1 MKKYYIET
9 IRFIINNFIF
19 QIIHSYFAHTT
30 KYKNH
35 IIQKYMKSYFIFI
48 IVLTVVYAIYYAVI
62 IVQDLYGKKGTDK
75 PKEEVFDLGDPE
87 EEQSVTV
94 TESDTGFHVG
104 DEQYETEV
112 GFAVM
117 PAPQEAERAGGTGET
132 AMEEKLERL
141 KARMEEQ
148 MEETTPY
155 LSDAFTNEE
164 LYRAMIAKG
173 KTDNRPELEWKPL
186 KDRL

>member
-1 MKKYYIET
+1 
-9 IRFIINNFIF
+9 
-19 QIIHSYFAHTT
+19 
-30 KYKNH
+30 
-35 IIQKYMKSYFIFI
+35 MKSYFIFI
-48 IVLTVVYAIYYAVI
+48 IVLTAVYVIYYAVI

-112 GFAVM
+112 VSAVM
-117 PAPQEAERAGGTGET
+117 PAPQETERAGGTGKT

-141 KARMEEQ
+141 
-148 MEETTPY
+148 
-155 LSDAFTNEE
+155 
-164 LYRAMIAKG
+164 
-173 KTDNRPELEWKPL
+173 
-186 KDRL
+186 

>member
-1 MKKYYIET
+1 
-9 IRFIINNFIF
+9 
-19 QIIHSYFAHTT
+19 
-30 KYKNH
+30 
-35 IIQKYMKSYFIFI
+35 MKSYFIFI
-48 IVLTVVYAIYYAVI
+48 IVLTAVYVIYYAVI

-112 GFAVM
+112 VSAVM
-117 PAPQEAERAGGTGET
+117 PGTGKT

-155 LSDAFTNEE
+155 LSDAFTDEE

>member
-1 MKKYYIET
+1 
-9 IRFIINNFIF
+9 
-19 QIIHSYFAHTT
+19 
-30 KYKNH
+30 
-35 IIQKYMKSYFIFI
+35 MKSYFIFI

-75 PKEEVFDLGDPE
+75 PKEEVFDLGDLE

-112 GFAVM
+112 GSAVM
-117 PAPQEAERAGGTGET
+117 PAPQETERAGSTGEAT
-132 AMEEKLERL
+132 MEEKLERL

-148 MEETTPY
+148 MEETTPN
-155 LSDAFTNEE
+155 LSDAFTDEE
-164 LYRAMIAKG
+164 LYRAMITKG

>member
-1 MKKYYIET
+1 
-9 IRFIINNFIF
+9 
-19 QIIHSYFAHTT
+19 
-30 KYKNH
+30 
-35 IIQKYMKSYFIFI
+35 MKSYFIFI

-164 LYRAMIAKG
+164 LYRAMITKG

>member
-1 MKKYYIET
+1 
-9 IRFIINNFIF
+9 
-19 QIIHSYFAHTT
+19 
-30 KYKNH
+30 
-35 IIQKYMKSYFIFI
+35 MKSYFIFI

-112 GFAVM
+112 VSAVM
-117 PAPQEAERAGGTGET
+117 PAPQETERAGGTGEA

-155 LSDAFTNEE
+155 LSDAFTDEE
-164 LYRAMIAKG
+164 LYRAMRQPSGTGMETFK
-173 KTDNRPELEWKPL
+173 RPIVACRELEKYCVCCA
-186 KDRL
+186 